1 VIVANT
7 NLIGYLLLPGP
18 LRDVA
23 TQIFLRDRAWHAPLL
38 WRSEFANTLLGF
50 VRRGDFDL
58 ETALDLRN
66 EAMLLME
73 NMEHAVNGA
82 QVMRLALLS
91 GCTAYDCEPR
101 LGGMAERAARNRRSA
116 GVARLPGP
124 CCFAFGFYR
133 RQSLIDSRARRD
145 QQPVHRP
152 ARRGWSVPYA
162 TYGVSR
168 NPSQPPPPDDEF
180 RFALPILQRQRRETD
195 GRMWFTR

>member
-1 VIVANT
+1 MIVANT

-38 WRSEFANTLLGF
+38 WRSEFASTLLGF

-58 ETALDLRN
+58 ETALDLCN

-91 GCTAYDCEPR
+91 GCTAYDCEF
-101 LGGMAERAARNRRSA
+101 LALAEWLNVPLVTAGQQVLRAF
-116 GVARLPGP
+116 PGR
-124 CCFAFGFYR
+124 AI
-133 RQSLIDSRARRD
+133 SLLDFIA
-145 QQPVHRP
+145 
-152 ARRGWSVPYA
+152 A
-162 TYGVSR
+162 
-168 NPSQPPPPDDEF
+168 NP
-180 RFALPILQRQRRETD
+180 
-195 GRMWFTR
+195 